1 VVIMKIPSQ
10 AKRVFEGKIFDVY
23 QWEQEMFDGSRQTFE
38 MLKRPDTVQIL
49 AIIGDKIL
57 TVKEDQP
64 NVKNRLGFLGGRVDA
79 GEKPLAAAKREIL
92 EEAGLVFSDWELFKI
107 YEPFRKMDWKIYF
120 YIARN
125 CRKAAEPIWDSGEK
139 IKSKKLSFDEF
150 IKIYSSEKYL
160 GGDFGADLLRIR
172 LDKKKLKN
180 FKKKLFPFS

>member
-1 VVIMKIPSQ
+1 
-10 AKRVFEGKIFDVY
+10 
-23 QWEQEMFDGSRQTFE
+23 
-38 MLKRPDTVQIL
+38 
-49 AIIGDKIL
+49 
-57 TVKEDQP
+57 
-64 NVKNRLGFLGGRVDA
+64 
-79 GEKPLAAAKREIL
+79 
-92 EEAGLVFSDWELFKI
+92 
-107 YEPFRKMDWKIYF
+107 MDWKIYF

-139 IKSKKLSFDEF
+139 IKSKKLSFDKF